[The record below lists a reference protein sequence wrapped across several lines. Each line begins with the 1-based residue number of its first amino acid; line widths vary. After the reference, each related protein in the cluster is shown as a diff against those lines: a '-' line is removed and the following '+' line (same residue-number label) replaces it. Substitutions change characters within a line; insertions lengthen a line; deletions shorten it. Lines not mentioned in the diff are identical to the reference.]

1 FIERRGWWANKFGY
15 QIGARYADAFGIDQL
30 DLTVERNYVRPYT
43 YTHRTISNYTHF
55 AMPLGHPLGAN
66 FKENLLAI
74 EYRPLP
80 RLHLRGRL
88 YLITQGEGTE
98 DQVVGENLN
107 QPHGLRE
114 MNFGNETGQ
123 GVGYTN
129 TLLSLTASYEL
140 KPNLWLEAEFL
151 SRSKNSDDAAQDL
164 ETQVINLGVRW
175 NVARQRYEF

>member
-1 FIERRGWWANKFGY
+1 
-15 QIGARYADAFGIDQL
+15 
-30 DLTVERNYVRPYT
+30 
-43 YTHRTISNYTHF
+43 
-55 AMPLGHPLGAN
+55 
-66 FKENLLAI
+66 
-74 EYRPLP
+74 
-80 RLHLRGRL
+80 
-88 YLITQGEGTE
+88 
-98 DQVVGENLN
+98 
-107 QPHGLRE
+107 